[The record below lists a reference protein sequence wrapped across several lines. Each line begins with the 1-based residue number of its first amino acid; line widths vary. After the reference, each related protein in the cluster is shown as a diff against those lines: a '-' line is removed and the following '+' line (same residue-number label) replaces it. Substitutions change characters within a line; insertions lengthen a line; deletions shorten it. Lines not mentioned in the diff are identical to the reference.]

1 MRIMSFTKP
10 WPKLTKPS
18 FTTFRLQRRDKDYQ
32 LNERVKV
39 VLHARTRHR
48 MVMGS
53 ADIIGKEEVDLNQIT
68 EVEAMED
75 GFDNAEQMIEWL
87 RLAHGSRLG
96 QVPLHK
102 LTLTYT
108 ILVGVT
114 QKPITTDIGGLAWP

>member
-1 MRIMSFTKP
+1 MRIMSFAKP
-10 WPKLTKPS
+10 WPKLTQPI
-18 FTTFRLQRRDKDYQ
+18 FITFRLQRRDKDWQ
-32 LNERVKV
+32 LGERVKV

-53 ADIIGKEEVDLNQIT
+53 ADIIRKEEVGINLIT
-68 EVEAMED
+68 EAEAVED
-75 GFDNAEQMIEWL
+75 GFNSVVEMTNWL

-114 QKPITTDIGGLAWP
+114 QKPITTDIGGLTWP